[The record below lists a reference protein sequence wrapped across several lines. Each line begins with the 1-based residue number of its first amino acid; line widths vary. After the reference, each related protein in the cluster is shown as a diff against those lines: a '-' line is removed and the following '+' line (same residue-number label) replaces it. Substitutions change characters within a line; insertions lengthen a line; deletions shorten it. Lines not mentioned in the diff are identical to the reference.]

1 MNSLNFDE
9 QLDSVPDEVIADFK
23 VEKFDECFDA
33 CAKILSQNPTNK
45 IALIYSGII
54 SQKRDQDELA
64 VKYFNLVTEAMPNFP
79 HIWEYK
85 GHSLLKIKE
94 YDLAKEA
101 FMRSLDLNKGNAAAW
116 CFLALSVYLK
126 GGEESKEAAYYVL
139 GHVHDMVKDKSAL
152 SLAKGILE
160 EYDGR
165 PDDALVSYMQSQILA
180 SAEEK
185 SVTAER
191 IYNMLN

>member
-1 MNSLNFDE
+1 MNGLNFDE
-9 QLDSVPDEVIADFK
+9 KLDSVPDEVIADFK
-23 VEKFDECFDA
+23 EEKFDECFAA
-33 CAKILSQNPTNK
+33 CEKILTQNPTNK

-54 SQKRDQDELA
+54 SQKRDQDDLA
-64 VKYFNLVTEAMPNFP
+64 VKYFDLVTEAMPNFP

-101 FMRSLDLNKGNAAAW
+101 FMRSLDLNKSNAASW

-139 GHVHDMVKDKSAL
+139 DHVQDMVKDKSAL

-191 IYNMLN
+191 IYNMLS

>member
-1 MNSLNFDE
+1 MDSLNFDE
-9 QLDSVPDEVIADFK
+9 KLDSVPDEVIADFR
-23 VEKFDECFDA
+23 VERFDECLSA
-33 CAKILSQNPTNK
+33 CEKILSQNPTNK
-45 IALIYSGII
+45 IALIYTGII
-54 SQKRDQDELA
+54 SQKRDEDEKAL
-64 VKYFNLVTEAMPNFP
+64 KYFDIVTEAMPNFP

-94 YDLAKEA
+94 YDRAKEA
-101 FMRSLDLNKGNAAAW
+101 FMRSLDLNKKNASSW

-126 GGEESKEAAYYVL
+126 GSDEAKEAAYYVL
-139 GHVHDMVKDKSAL
+139 DRAHEIVDQKGTL

-180 SAEEK
+180 PGEEK

-191 IYNMLN
+191 IYKMLS